1 MNRRTHARPAAV
13 LVSFA
18 GLPGT
23 GKSTVARAL
32 SARTGAVFLRIDE
45 IEMAMRAQDPAREL
59 GPEGYHVAAA
69 LAASNLAIGHDAI
82 VDCVNPW
89 PITREIFKAAAWRGG
104 ARHFGVEL
112 RCSDGAEHRARVEGR
127 AVDVP
132 GLVPPDWAKVLARDY
147 VGWQDAD
154 LRLDTARLGVE
165 EAVARIV
172 ECL

>member
-1 MNRRTHARPAAV
+1 MAT

-23 GKSTVARAL
+23 GKSTIARAL
-32 SARTGAVFLRIDE
+32 SARIGAVFLRIDE
-45 IEMAMRAQDPAREL
+45 IETAMRIADPEREI

-89 PITREIFKAAAWRGG
+89 PLTRDIFAAAARRAG

-112 RCSDGAEHRARVEGR
+112 CCSDSEEHRARVEGR
-127 AVDVP
+127 EVDVP
-132 GLVPPDWAKVLARDY
+132 GLVKPDWAKVLARDY
-147 VGWQDAD
+147 VAWLDAD
-154 LRLDTARLGVE
+154 LRLDTAHIHVDQ
-165 EAVARIV
+165 AVAAITER
-172 ECL
+172 L